1 MPYQYPPIGN
11 ATDTPGVYPQG
22 NKVLDLVL
30 TGGATAAQAA
40 LTAAGLTVTDG
51 SGGTFDSVLGYNG
64 NGTESRRWTSAPS
77 WATTVPTGGVALQS
91 SPEYT
96 VLVQVRRQD
105 ISRAVSTSSTILYDS
120 DGPLNAGSTLV
131 LFLHDSGSGNFFGS
145 TLQTLGAA
153 TGSQYGNLQLLGK
166 ANDANTK
173 TCGMSL
179 NSNFS
184 PLYDDPNG
192 FVEIGWSAQNGRI
205 TWLLDGWPVSED
217 TVAASFVGA
226 FTRGCIGSQAGA
238 NFMPGWVRRVRIY
251 NKAVRYNYATFPKV
265 GFYGD
270 SFVQRGTERAN
281 AATDTV
287 ADILAVQNE
296 ISDVNLTNSGTNRH
310 WSSTYAPN
318 VWGHILQRWAAAS
331 GNPFRIYNAARS
343 GYGWTSVTGVPIP
356 LAYRTAL
363 GNWSAEVIVALG
375 SVNDVQA
382 SYSTALITDTRAM
395 LDSLITLNP
404 RCRRILFV
412 QTFPNRAGVNG
423 WSTAQYAQ
431 FKDHIERQQGL
442 DGYSAG
448 IVKFV
453 PTFNALGGDNFD
465 PRFNSGTYP
474 GNTSWSGYLNDIHPG
489 GWGML
494 RMAEIIWP
502 YLRAELQGV

>member
-1 MPYQYPPIGN
+1 MPYQYPPIGK
-11 ATDTPGVYPQG
+11 ATDTAGTYPQG

-51 SGGTFDSVLGYNG
+51 SGGTFDSALGYNG

-91 SPEYT
+91 STEYT
-96 VLVQVRRQD
+96 VLVQVRRSD
-105 ISRAVSTSSTILYDS
+105 ISKNIATNTTILYDS
-120 DGPLNAGSTLV
+120 DGPLYPLQRFLFGHDNGSGFFYGSGMQILGA
-131 LFLHDSGSGNFFGS
+131 DSG
-145 TLQTLGAA
+145 TAQ
-153 TGSQYGNLQLLGK
+153 GNLQLLSK

-173 TCGMSL
+173 TLGLTL
-179 NSNFS
+179 NSHFS
-184 PLYDDPNG
+184 PLYDDATG
-192 FVEIGWSAQNGRI
+192 FIEIGFSCQNGRV
-205 TWLLDGWPVSED
+205 TWLLDGWPVGED
-217 TVAASFVGA
+217 TVSASFAGA
-226 FTRGCIGSQAGA
+226 FTRGCIGSQFSV
-238 NFMPGWVRRVRIY
+238 NYMPGWVRRVRIY

-270 SFVQRGTERAN
+270 SFVQRGTERTN

-310 WSSTYAPN
+310 WSSTSAPN

-375 SVNDVQA
+375 SVNDVTA
-382 SYSTALITDTRAM
+382 NYSAALITDTRAM

-423 WSTAQYAQ
+423 WSTAHYAQ
-431 FKDHIERQQGL
+431 FKDQIERQQGL
-442 DGYSAG
+442 DGYSNG

>member
-11 ATDTPGVYPQG
+11 ATDTAGTYPQG

-40 LTAAGLTVTDG
+40 LTAAGFTTTTG
-51 SGGTFDSVLGYNG
+51 SGGTFDAVLGYNG
-64 NGTESRRWTSAPS
+64 NGTESRRFGSAPT

-91 SPEYT
+91 SAEFT
-96 VLVQVRRQD
+96 VLVQVRRGD
-105 ISRAVSTSSTILYDS
+105 VSKNITTNTANLYDS
-120 DGPLNAGSTLV
+120 DGPLPAGSTVMLYAN
-131 LFLHDSGSGNFFGS
+131 DSGSGNFFGC
-145 TLQTLGAA
+145 QIEMNGAS
-153 TGSQYGNLQLLGK
+153 GGISQSNLRLNAK
-166 ANDANTK
+166 ANDANSK
-173 TCGMSL
+173 TCTLTL
-179 NSNFS
+179 NSHFS

-192 FVEIGWSAQNGRI
+192 FIEIGFSCQNGRV
-205 TWLLDGWPVSED
+205 TWLLDGWPVAED
-217 TVAASFVGA
+217 TVAASFAGA
-226 FTRGCIGSQAGA
+226 FVRGSIGSQAGS
-238 NFMPGWVRRVRIY
+238 NFMAGWVRRVRIY
-251 NKAVRYNYATFPKV
+251 NRAVRYNYATFPKV

-281 AATDTV
+281 ATTDTV
-287 ADILAVQNE
+287 SDILAVQNE
-296 ISDVNLTNSGTNRH
+296 LSDANLTNSGTNRH
-310 WSSTYAPN
+310 WSGLAAPN
-318 VWGHILQRWAAAS
+318 VWGHIMQRWAAAS

-375 SVNDVQA
+375 SVNDVTA
-382 SYSTALITDTRAM
+382 NYSANLITDTKAM

-442 DGYSAG
+442 DGYSNG

-453 PTFNALGGDNFD
+453 PTFNPLGADNFD

-474 GNTSWSGYLNDIHPG
+474 GNTSWSGYLNDIHPA

-502 YLRAELQGV
+502 FLRAELQGV